1 MTKGEGEMIGTA
13 AAQKERH
20 TWPSNSFDIASGA
33 ESVRDGVLVRARP
46 ERGGIM
52 SPYLSQFSCAK

>member
-1 MTKGEGEMIGTA
+1 MIGTA

-20 TWPSNSFDIASGA
+20 TWPANSFDIASGA
-33 ESVRDGVLVRARP
+33 KSVRDGVLVRARP
-46 ERGGIM
+46 EQGGIM